1 MSERL
6 GADVVIRGDVA
17 SGGDLVIGIDSST
30 QSTKAIAFDA
40 AGNIVA
46 SGTAPIPLASP
57 APGCYE
63 QDASDWW
70 TSLCTA
76 LAVVWQTVDAG
87 RVAAL
92 AIANQRETNVC
103 LDAAGV
109 PVRRALVWLDER
121 AREELPLL
129 DAALGGTSIHR
140 ITGKPLD
147 LTPSLGRIAWLRDH
161 EASTYART
169 ATFCDVQSYLVS
181 RLTGTI
187 ATSWASADPSGLFDL
202 EARRWSQPIL
212 RELQLTADRLPPTFA
227 PGAPLGVVTPQAAK
241 RTGLRAGML
250 VIAGGG
256 DGQCAGLGTNCVSPG
271 RAYLNLGTAIVSGVW
286 SASYEWAR
294 DWRTLLS
301 ASADGYILET
311 VQRSGAFLI
320 NWFTST
326 FGSAD
331 IGSDVFADL
340 ERGAA
345 AVPIGA
351 DGLLVLPYFSGCMN
365 PHWDPDARGCFIG
378 LNASHGRYHFY
389 RAILEGLTLESARAA
404 AAIERRGIAIDE
416 FVTIGGG
423 AKSRLWV
430 QLVADA
436 TDRPVRVCETVEAS
450 ALGAAMLAAFGAGWY
465 PRIADAATAMSGR
478 TVQVNPDPARAARYR
493 ELMAIHGNVYAAN
506 AGTFAAIKRFL
517 ALRETQSAPAG

>member
-1 MSERL
+1 MS
-6 GADVVIRGDVA
+6 APSA
-17 SGGDLVIGIDSST
+17 KDLVIGIDSST

-40 AGNIVA
+40 RGTVVA
-46 SGTAPIPLASP
+46 SGSAPIPLFSP

-63 QDASDWW
+63 QDAADWW
-70 TSLCTA
+70 TSLCAA
-76 LAVVWQTVDAG
+76 LADVLRSVDAN
-87 RVAAL
+87 RIAAL
-92 AIANQRETNVC
+92 AIANQRETTVC
-103 LDAAGV
+103 LGADGR

-129 DAALGGTSIHR
+129 AAALGAETIHR

-147 LTPSLGRIAWLRDH
+147 LTPALGRIAWLRSH
-161 EASTYART
+161 EPQTYART
-169 ATFCDVQSYLVS
+169 AVFSDVQAYLIE

-187 ATSWASADPSGLFDL
+187 VTSWASADPSGLFDVQT
-202 EARRWSQPIL
+202 RRWSEPIL
-212 RELQLTADRLPPTFA
+212 DYLNLTPLRLPPVVA
-227 PGAPLGVVTPQAAK
+227 PGTRVGSVRADVAQACGLAAGTP
-241 RTGLRAGML
+241 
-250 VIAGGG
+250 VIAAAG
-256 DGQCAGLGTNCVSPG
+256 DGQCGGLATNCVSPG

-286 SASYEWAR
+286 SQTYEWAR

-331 IGSDVFADL
+331 VGADVFADL
-340 ERGAA
+340 ERGASR
-345 AVPIGA
+345 VPIGA
-351 DGLLVLPYFSGCMN
+351 DGLLVLPYLSGCMN

-378 LNASHGRYHFY
+378 VNASHGRYHFY

-404 AAIERRGIAIDE
+404 VAIEATGIAIDE

-436 TDRPVRVCETVEAS
+436 TNRPVLICETVEAS
-450 ALGAAMLAAFGAGWY
+450 ALGAAMLAAYGAGWY
-465 PRIADAATAMSGR
+465 ANIAQAAAAMSGR
-478 TVQVNPDPARAARYR
+478 TQRVEPDAGRARRYR
-493 ELMAIHGNVYAAN
+493 ELMAIHGDLYAAN
-506 AGTFAAIKRFL
+506 AATFAALKRFIG
-517 ALRETQSAPAG
+517 TPAAEPAATVSPI